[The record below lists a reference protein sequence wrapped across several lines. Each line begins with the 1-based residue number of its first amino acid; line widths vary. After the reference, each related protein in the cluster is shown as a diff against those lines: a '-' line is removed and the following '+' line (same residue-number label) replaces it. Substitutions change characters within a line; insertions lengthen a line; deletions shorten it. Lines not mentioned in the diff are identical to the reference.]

1 MMGLEIVG
9 AHGDGAE
16 VPLDEQP
23 QSMPEAID
31 YAKWAC
37 IDWARVVVRE
47 DGRCVGIAK
56 VPDGQRGES
65 RGVWF
70 EGVGSTP

>member
-1 MMGLEIVG
+1 
-9 AHGDGAE
+9 
-16 VPLDEQP
+16 
-23 QSMPEAID
+23 MPEAID